1 MMSGH
6 ELIPAVQQI
15 VAERVGTSEHE
26 TPVQLIGGPFDK
38 REGVVP
44 ASSEPPERL
53 TFSLADRDAESLTIV
68 SHNVDDELTAIYV
81 RDVKPVR
88 LNVYDGQGRAH
99 ARKGARYRYSKS
111 SPCERLFELADKRA
125 LLTADAHTEVM
136 NTRKLLLARE
146 QERQNA

>member
-1 MMSGH
+1 MSGH

-99 ARKGARYRYSKS
+99 ARKGA
-111 SPCERLFELADKRA
+111 PCERLFELADKRA